1 MNERVADVTPSLIRG
16 WEQGSWC
23 EGTHRAVQR
32 APSNTRAP
40 WLSHRLDIASVKL
53 LMLCKTKTEQT
64 KPLKPWLVT
73 GQGNIIMEKNWRQSR
88 NKNVTQWPSRFTV
101 NHRTKNWPPVG
112 RNLLLLHYFV
122 RTTWLLFLLQTKIA
136 KVHFY
141 LSSKRNDQD
150 WMCKWHV
157 TGPAGA
163 EVHRE
168 NRPLL
173 GPARAEVHRNADPV
187 APSRDDHDPLL
198 APSSSTLKLYVDE
211 NNWSLISNLCEVICP
226 VFAWILAPYSNHAKT
241 ENGKEYTAIASWL
254 FGSSEFLASRIFQNM
269 LFFFSSASQPRV
281 AKSRSWSILRSK
293 SFLGESKP
301 LEHCPRILKIAF
313 NNEKCFLFRG
323 NPNYSRL
330 PHSLPL
336 GLQGVKCVGPS
347 PVTSQEVRSKG
358 GGHLTPSTCAG
369 IASVYHWGNLRLE
382 TFSHPTWAPRIRH
395 FLCSV
400 LPGCSSGCD
409 LRTSSWSWVDVLCS
423 GLSLWDPRVA

>member
-53 LMLCKTKTEQT
+53 SMLCKTKTKQT

-187 APSRDDHDPLL
+187 APSRDDHDLLL

-269 LFFFSSASQPRV
+269 LFFFLLHHSPELLNPEAEAFWEANHFWVNQSPWNIA
-281 AKSRSWSILRSK
+281 
-293 SFLGESKP
+293 LG
-301 LEHCPRILKIAF
+301 F
-313 NNEKCFLFRG
+313 
-323 NPNYSRL
+323 
-330 PHSLPL
+330 
-336 GLQGVKCVGPS
+336 
-347 PVTSQEVRSKG
+347 
-358 GGHLTPSTCAG
+358 
-369 IASVYHWGNLRLE
+369 
-382 TFSHPTWAPRIRH
+382 
-395 FLCSV
+395 
-400 LPGCSSGCD
+400 
-409 LRTSSWSWVDVLCS
+409 
-423 GLSLWDPRVA
+423 